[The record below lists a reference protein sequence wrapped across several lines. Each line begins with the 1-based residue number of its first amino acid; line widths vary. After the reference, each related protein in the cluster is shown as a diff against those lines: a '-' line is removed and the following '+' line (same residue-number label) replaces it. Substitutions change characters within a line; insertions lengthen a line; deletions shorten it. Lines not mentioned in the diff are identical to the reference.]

1 MGVLK
6 GFRTVLLVLIMLLAI
21 GFTVLNPSQKVTLNL
36 LFMEYPDVFLV
47 WVLFCAFLLGGLGG
61 FLAAV
66 LKIVELQTKL
76 RTISRSSRQMEGE
89 LATIRNLPLEEPE
102 PEPVSEEPSP

>member
-36 LFMEYPDVFLV
+36 LFTQYPDVFLV

-61 FLAAV
+61 FLTAA
-66 LKIVELQTKL
+66 LKIVELQGKL
-76 RTISRSSRQMEGE
+76 RNFKRQSQQMQGE

-102 PEPVSEEPSP
+102 RVTEDSTS

>member
-1 MGVLK
+1 MLK

-36 LFMEYPDVFLV
+36 LFTQFPDVFLV

-61 FLAAV
+61 FLVAL
-66 LKIVELQTKL
+66 LKIVELQSKL
-76 RTISRSSRQMEGE
+76 RNARRSSQQMEGE

-102 PEPVSEEPSP
+102 RASGEPTP

>member
-6 GFRTVLLVLIMLLAI
+6 GLRTVLLVLIMLVAI
-21 GFTVLNPSQKVTLNL
+21 AFTVLNPSQKVTLNL
-36 LFMEYPDVFLV
+36 LFTQYPDVFLV

-61 FLAAV
+61 FLVAV
-66 LKIVELQTKL
+66 LKIVELQGKL
-76 RTISRSSRQMEGE
+76 RTYRRTSQQMEGE

-102 PEPVSEEPSP
+102 RVGEESGT